1 MAVDSLFLLCI
12 LRFKALFYSSGII
25 VHIVGDN
32 GFQTIQD
39 MLRIKEMDYMLTIYI
54 Q

>member
-12 LRFKALFYSSGII
+12 LRRNDLKMLSGII
-25 VHIVGDN
+25 ANIVGDN

-39 MLRIKEMDYMLTIYI
+39 MLRIKEIDYSMLKP
-54 Q
+54 